1 MPGPDPHDVLG
12 ISPGAGGDEIRAA
25 YRRLA
30 LRWHP
35 DVNREPGADERFRAI
50 RRAYEALTDPNAP
63 GTGPASSPTGISME
77 AEDLGDAFDAFFGPV
92 RQSGG
97 RVDSGDPPRP

>member
-1 MPGPDPHDVLG
+1 MPEPDPHDVLG
-12 ISPGAGGDEIRAA
+12 ISPGAGEEEVRAA

-50 RRAYEALTDPNAP
+50 RRAYEALSGPNAP
-63 GTGPASSPTGISME
+63 PAGPAPAGLSVE
-77 AEDLGDAFDAFFGPV
+77 AEDLGDAFDAFFGPA
-92 RQSGG
+92 RPPGAG
-97 RVDSGDPPRP
+97 RVDSGDPPGP